1 MIDDR
6 VCIFYITD
14 RVQDIVNG
22 ETTAEEFLKELNH
35 NIGVTARW
43 KRNNPDALV
52 ADLPPIDGKKS
63 GRKDWL
69 SKHDRKHL
77 EEWKKKNPK
86 FNENNIPKKLLRK
99 LIWMHLREVR
109 RKEDLNQVQLAQAVD
124 LKQGTISH
132 IENGRTVPSPEVQL
146 QIAHALGYELEELIE
161 LMKNSIDWY
170 KYEDVIADYI
180 KEQRANGASSRP
192 SIRSLGV

>member
-6 VCIFYITD
+6 VCIFYIAD

-35 NIGVTARW
+35 NIGVNARW

-52 ADLPPIDGKKS
+52 ADLPPIKPAKR

-69 SKHDRKHL
+69 SKHDREHL

-86 FNENNIPKKLLRK
+86 FNENNIPKTILRR
-99 LIWMHLREVR
+99 LIWMHLRYVR
-109 RKEDLNQVQLAQAVD
+109 KKENFNQAQLAQAVD
-124 LKQGTISH
+124 LHQGTISH
-132 IENGRTVPSPEVQL
+132 IENGRMVPSPEVQL
-146 QIAHALGYELEELIE
+146 QIAHALGYGLEELIE
-161 LMKNSIDWY
+161 ILKNSIDWY
-170 KYEDVIADYI
+170 KQEEVIAAYI
-180 KEQRANGASSRP
+180 KALRANGASSRP
-192 SIRSLGV
+192 SLRNLKV

>member
-6 VCIFYITD
+6 VCIFYIAD

-35 NIGVTARW
+35 NIGVNARW
-43 KRNNPDALV
+43 KRNNPDELV
-52 ADLPPIDGKKS
+52 ADLPPIKPAKR

-69 SKHDRKHL
+69 SKRERGDL

-86 FNENNIPKKLLRK
+86 FNENNIPKTLLRR
-99 LIWMHLREVR
+99 LIWMQLREI
-109 RKEDLNQVQLAQAVD
+109 RKCNNLNQNELAKEVNFTQVS
-124 LKQGTISH
+124 ISH
-132 IENGRTVPSPEVQL
+132 VENGRSVPSPEMQL
-146 QIAHALGYELEELIE
+146 QIANALGYELEELIE

-170 KYEDVIADYI
+170 KQEDAIVAYI
-180 KEQRANGASSRP
+180 KEQREKGSRSRP
-192 SIRSLGV
+192 NLRKLSV

>member
-1 MIDDR
+1 MMDDR
-6 VCIFYITD
+6 VCLFYVAD
-14 RVQDIVNG
+14 RLQDIVNG
-22 ETTAEEFLKELNH
+22 ETTAEEFLRELNH
-35 NIGVTARW
+35 NIGVNARW

-52 ADLPPIDGKKS
+52 ADLPPIDGKKR

-69 SKHDRKHL
+69 SKRERGDL

-99 LIWMHLREVR
+99 LIWMQLREVR
-109 RKEDLNQVQLAQAVD
+109 RKEDFNQAQLARAVD
-124 LKQGTISH
+124 LHQGTISH
-132 IENGRTVPSPEVQL
+132 VENGRTVPSPDVQL
-146 QIAHALGYELEELIE
+146 QIANVLGYELEELIE

-170 KYEDVIADYI
+170 KYEEVIADYI

>member
-1 MIDDR
+1 MDDR
-6 VCIFYITD
+6 VCIFYIAD

-35 NIGVTARW
+35 NIGVNARW

-52 ADLPPIDGKKS
+52 ADLPPIDGKKR

-69 SKHDRKHL
+69 SNHDREHL

-86 FNENNIPKKLLRK
+86 FNENNIPKKLLRR
-99 LIWMHLREVR
+99 LIWMQLREI
-109 RKEDLNQVQLAQAVD
+109 RKFNNLNQNELAKEVD
-124 LKQGTISH
+124 FTQVSISH
-132 IENGRTVPSPEVQL
+132 VENGRSVPSPEVQL
-146 QIAHALGYELEELIE
+146 RIANVLGYELEELIE

-170 KYEDVIADYI
+170 KYEEVIADYI